1 MKNLVIKTAK
11 TIWHWLTVQRYIEFG
26 TVEEEEQ
33 KELQESF
40 AKAKEQWQIAN
51 FVKIMKKLVK
61 FERDL
66 ELAKSGLLLT
76 DDEATK
82 RALETFRRAKQH
94 GVLDELNAIVEKEIK
109 EIC

>member
-26 TVEEEEQ
+26 TVEDEN
-33 KELQESF
+33 LQEDF
-40 AKAKEQWQIAN
+40 NRAKEQWQIAN

-66 ELAKSGLLLT
+66 ELTKSGLLLT

-94 GVLDELNAIVEKEIK
+94 GVLDELNALVEKEITHR
-109 EIC
+109 

>member
-11 TIWHWLTVQRYIEFG
+11 TIWHWLTVERYIEFG
-26 TVEEEEQ
+26 TVEDEN
-33 KELQESF
+33 LQEDF
-40 AKAKEQWQIAN
+40 NRAKEQWQIIN
-51 FVKIMKKLVK
+51 FQKIMKKLVI

-66 ELAKSGLLLT
+66 ELSKSGLLLT

-94 GVLDELNAIVEKEIK
+94 GVLDELNALVEKEITHR
-109 EIC
+109 